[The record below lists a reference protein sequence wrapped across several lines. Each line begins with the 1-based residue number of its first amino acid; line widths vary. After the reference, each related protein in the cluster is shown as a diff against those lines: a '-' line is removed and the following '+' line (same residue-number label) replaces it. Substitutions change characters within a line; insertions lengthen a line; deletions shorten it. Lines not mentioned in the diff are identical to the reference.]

1 MVAKVAVQAAVYAI
15 DRLYSYGIPEDCNVV
30 PGMRVQVPFGSG
42 NRRSEGMVAALEEGD
57 GAELKWID
65 RTLDDGPVLDAA
77 GLRLAAFLRE
87 RYFCT
92 FYDAVKAI
100 LPAGL
105 WFQTVDRF
113 AICPDC
119 DWRAA
124 ISRQPLAKAVM
135 EQLEALGGEADY
147 PWLRRQFPD
156 EEALQSALQYLQ

>member
-1 MVAKVAVQAAVYAI
+1 MT
-15 DRLYSYGIPEDCNVV
+15 

-42 NRRSEGMVAALEEGD
+42 NRRSEGMVVALEEGD

-65 RTLDDGPVLDAA
+65 RTLDDGPVLDAM

-113 AICPDC
+113 AI
-119 DWRAA
+119 
-124 ISRQPLAKAVM
+124 
-135 EQLEALGGEADY
+135 
-147 PWLRRQFPD
+147 
-156 EEALQSALQYLQ
+156 